1 MLLGASY
8 IVSLKADY
16 LPFSFNIWQ
25 VVASS
30 FPFDIEGPSFIFV
43 VGSLFIPL
51 PASKSP
57 VDQLHLFNQLLIR
70 FRHFRFSLPFPFLFG
85 TKG

>member
-57 VDQLHLFNQLLIR
+57 VDQLHLFNQLLITS
-70 FRHFRFSLPFPFLFG
+70 RHLRFSLPSPFLFG